1 MINKIYISAY
11 PFCQTSLEPL
21 KLLKKNNLKYVVNK
35 KKRRHTEKE
44 IYKIIKNYNG
54 LIADTEPLTK
64 SVLNNGKILKIISRV
79 GIGLNSVDLKTA
91 KEKKITVAYTPDAPT
106 LAVVDLTLS
115 FILIS
120 IRNVVKHHENM
131 RKNIWIRFA
140 GKRLPYLNIGIIG
153 LGRIGSRVAKALIK
167 LGAKKI
173 FYNDLVKKK
182 INKNII
188 LKSKNFI
195 YKNCDLISFHIPLT
209 DKTNKLISF
218 NQLKIMKKDCILIN
232 TARGE
237 IFDER
242 SLMLFL
248 KKNKSAI
255 AVLDVF
261 EREPYK
267 GKLSKVKNC
276 IVTPHIGSMS
286 VDCRERMELEAT
298 KSIINFFNKKKL
310 KNKIKF

>member
-1 MINKIYISAY
+1 MKKIYISTY
-11 PFCQTSLEPL
+11 PYCETSLLPI
-21 KLLKKNNLKYVVNK
+21 KLLKKNNIGFLINNK
-35 KKRRHTEKE
+35 KRKHTEKE
-44 IYKIIKNYNG
+44 ILNIIPKYDG
-54 LIADTEPLTK
+54 LIADTEPLTRR
-64 SVLNNGKILKIISRV
+64 VLDSANKLKIISRV

-91 KEKKITVAYTPDAPT
+91 KEKKIIVAYTPDAPT
-106 LAVVDLTLS
+106 LAVVDLTLG
-115 FILIS
+115 FILFS
-120 IRNVVKHHENM
+120 IRNVVKHHENL

-140 GKRLPYLNIGIIG
+140 GRRLPYLNIGIIG

-173 FYNDLVKKK
+173 FYNDLVRKK

-188 LKSKNFI
+188 FKSKKFI

-209 DKTNKLISF
+209 DKTSKLISF

-237 IFDER
+237 IFDEK
-242 SLMLFL
+242 SLILFL
-248 KKNKSAI
+248 KKNNSAI

-267 GKLSKVKNC
+267 GKLSKLKNC

-298 KSIINFFNKKKL
+298 KSIINFFNGKKL
-310 KNKIKF
+310 KNKFKL